1 MPLST
6 EPSATDNPPPLKPIR
21 LWTAAAALVW
31 LLATLSAGHMLSA
44 RIIDAHVQ
52 NLADGARQDAVATG
66 RLIDRMLVELGAVA
80 SMAAHQVDVIDLSQ
94 RFVVDS
100 PVDAAQTPEERA
112 ATLARQAP
120 VRNVGSY
127 LHRLVQDLGYDQ
139 MFVVNRSGTVIASGD
154 WMDPQTLL
162 GASYGDREYFY
173 EVLQQGVGRRF
184 DSGSDG
190 RHPAFYVASRVDSA
204 DGALGAVVVRL
215 NSTTLNQMM
224 SSQRVAMVVDGDGM
238 VLASSQPAFVLQ
250 RVGPLAS
257 ADADA
262 DTPADENAKPQ
273 ADAPA
278 DAPSTPEGAAQRT
291 VAAIRPAS
299 LLHPDHWTVQG
310 RPYVVERANL
320 AEPGYQLLTLSV
332 LDDVTPMR
340 RLHQLLTAIV
350 AALGLLLILLASRSL
365 TQMVRHRHAAVQ
377 LGAEQAAFLQAVL
390 DAVPTPMFYKDAQA
404 RFLGVNTA
412 FEQAFGLQSQQLIG
426 RSDEQVEQQG
436 TGRLALGRQ
445 QQRELLEH
453 RGTFA
458 REEEFLFADGQMHS
472 TLYSASSIARQ
483 DGDPAG
489 LVGVVVDM
497 TAQKK
502 AQEALRHA
510 NGRLQIAQDA
520 GGIGLFDLD
529 FVHGDHH
536 WTPQLERIYGV
547 EPGNYRG
554 GFLEWNA
561 LLHPDDRARAGL
573 AFRAALADP
582 AVDMH
587 RDEFRIVHP
596 DGSLRVAQTV
606 GRIERDAQGRA
617 TRITGVH
624 VDVTALA
631 RARDE
636 ADAASQA
643 KSDFLANMS
652 HEIRTPMNAIIGMSH
667 LALRTELTPRQRDY
681 VAKIQQSGQHLLGI
695 LNDILDFSKVEA
707 GKLDIESTPF
717 ELDNM
722 MATVSGVVA
731 EKATAK
737 NLELVFD
744 IVPEVPQQLVGDPL
758 RLGQI
763 LINYVNNAVK
773 FTEHGE
779 IGIMVRV
786 EREIAPA
793 PDSEADPQ
801 VLLRFEVRDTG
812 IGLSQEQM
820 GRLFRSFEQADTST
834 TRRYGGTGL
843 GLAISKQLATLMGG
857 EVGVRSELGI
867 GSTFWFTAQL
877 RLGERHPTLRA
888 PAVDL
893 RGRRALVVDDNAH
906 AASVLSE
913 MLEHMA
919 LEVTTVHSGA
929 LAVAAA
935 RDAALGPHAF
945 DFALLDWR
953 MPGMDGLQT
962 AAAIRALGLAR
973 PPQIMIV
980 TAYGRDDV
988 AEGAQLVGIEH
999 LVFKPVGMSV
1009 LQDTLMRA
1017 GRAAA
1022 PVARPAAPQRP
1033 SSALA
1038 ALRGA
1043 HVLLVEDNE
1052 LNQQVAS
1059 ELLRDAGL
1067 VVDIADNG
1075 RAALQ
1080 MVHAQTRAG
1089 RAPPYDVVLMDMQM
1103 PVMDGVTAT
1112 LALRQDQRH
1121 AAMPILAMTANA
1133 MQADR
1138 ERCLA
1143 AGMQDFIAKPIE
1155 PDAMWQALVRWV
1167 APRAD
1172 AAQAPTPPAPAAAD
1186 APSTPTSPP
1195 ATLDL
1200 PEIAG
1205 LDTAAGLRR
1214 VLGKVALYRQLL
1226 TKFAA
1231 GQADAPRAIAQALQ
1245 DGDPATAERLAHT
1258 LKGVAGNLGATALQA
1273 QAAVL
1278 EEALRARQARPE
1290 TDAALARTA
1299 ASLQQLLDALRPHL
1313 GPPAATPTASA
1324 APAAPAAA
1332 PQDSAATAALLRR
1345 LGQLLEQGDVEAA
1358 ELLEQHAAV
1367 LEVVLGPHRAS
1378 LAQAVADY
1386 DFDAALDALRQA
1398 MGQPAL

>member
-6 EPSATDNPPPLKPIR
+6 EPSAIDHPPPLKPIR
-21 LWTAAAALVW
+21 LWTGVAALVW
-31 LLATLSAGHMLSA
+31 LLATFSAGHMLSG
-44 RIIDAHVQ
+44 RIIDAHVE
-52 NLADGARQDAVATG
+52 NLADGARQDAAATG

-80 SMAAHQVDVIDLSQ
+80 RMAAHQVDVIDLSQ
-94 RFVVDS
+94 RFVVDT
-100 PVDAAQTPEERA
+100 PVDAAQTPGERA
-112 ATLARQAP
+112 AALARQAL
-120 VRNVGSY
+120 VRNVGNY
-127 LHRLVQDLGYDQ
+127 LQRLVQDLGYDQ

-154 WMDPQTLL
+154 WTEPQTLL

-184 DSGSDG
+184 DPGSDG
-190 RHPAFYVASRVDSA
+190 RHPAFYVASRVDAA

-215 NSTTLNQMM
+215 TSATLNQMM
-224 SSQRVAMVVDGDGM
+224 SGQRIAMVIDGDGM
-238 VLASSQPAFVLQ
+238 VLASSRPAFVLQ
-250 RVGPLAS
+250 RVGPLADMQ
-257 ADADA
+257 ADA
-262 DTPADENAKPQ
+262 NAEPQ
-273 ADAPA
+273 ADTQAEPTPNAP
-278 DAPSTPEGAAQRT
+278 DSAAQPA
-291 VAAIRPAS
+291 VAVARPAA

-310 RPYVVERANL
+310 MPYVVERAEL
-320 AEPGYQLLTLSV
+320 AEPGYQLLTLSA
-332 LDDVTPMR
+332 LEEVTPMR
-340 RLHQLLTAIV
+340 RLHQLLTAVV
-350 AALGLLLILLASRSL
+350 AALGLLLILVACRSL
-365 TQMVRHRHAAVQ
+365 SQMVRHRHAAVQ
-377 LGAEQAAFLQAVL
+377 LGAEHAAFLQSVL

-412 FEQAFGLQSQQLIG
+412 FEQAFGLRSQQLIG

-436 TGRLALGRQ
+436 SGHLALGRQ

-458 REEEFLFADGQMHS
+458 REEEFQFADGQRHS
-472 TLYSASSIARQ
+472 TLYSASSIARK
-483 DGDPAG
+483 DGSPAG

-510 NGRLQIAQDA
+510 NSRLQIAQDA

-547 EPGNYRG
+547 EPGNYGG

-561 LLHPDDRARAGL
+561 LLHPDDRARAGQ

-582 AVDMH
+582 TMDMH

-667 LALRTELTPRQRDY
+667 LALRTEMTARQRDY

-731 EKATAK
+731 DKATVK

-744 IVPEVPQQLVGDPL
+744 IAADVPQQLVGDPL

-786 EREIAPA
+786 ERNIPPA
-793 PDSEADPQ
+793 PDGDAPAQ

-820 GRLFRSFEQADTST
+820 DRLFRSFEQADTST

-857 EVGVRSELGI
+857 EVGVRSALGI

-877 RLGERHPTLRA
+877 RLGERRTPLRA

-906 AASVLSE
+906 AATVLSE
-913 MLEHMA
+913 MLEHMT

-935 RDAALGPHAF
+935 RQAALAGSPF

-962 AAAIRALGLAR
+962 AAAIRALALEP

-988 AEGAQLVGIEH
+988 AESAQQAGIEH

-1009 LQDTLMRA
+1009 LQEALMRA
-1017 GRAAA
+1017 CRAATPA
-1022 PVARPAAPQRP
+1022 TRPSAPQHA
-1033 SSALA
+1033 SSTFA

-1067 VVDIADNG
+1067 AVDIAGNG
-1075 RAALQ
+1075 REALQ

-1089 RAPPYDVVLMDMQM
+1089 RAPAYDVVLMDMQM

-1112 LALRQDQRH
+1112 QALRQDPRH

-1133 MQADR
+1133 RAADR

-1155 PDAMWQALVRWV
+1155 PEAMWQALARWV
-1167 APRAD
+1167 TPREAAPAEPAPLPGI
-1172 AAQAPTPPAPAAAD
+1172 AASAAPIPATAPSPAAA
-1186 APSTPTSPP
+1186 PP
-1195 ATLDL
+1195 ALDL
-1200 PEIAG
+1200 PAIAG

-1214 VLGKVALYRQLL
+1214 VLGKVPLYRQLL
-1226 TKFAA
+1226 SKFMA
-1231 GQADAPRAIAQALQ
+1231 GQAGTPQAIAQALQ
-1245 DGDPATAERLAHT
+1245 HGDAATAERLAHT
-1258 LKGVAGNLGATALQA
+1258 LKGVAGNLG
-1273 QAAVL
+1273 
-1278 EEALRARQARPE
+1278 
-1290 TDAALARTA
+1290 
-1299 ASLQQLLDALRPHL
+1299 
-1313 GPPAATPTASA
+1313 
-1324 APAAPAAA
+1324 
-1332 PQDSAATAALLRR
+1332 
-1345 LGQLLEQGDVEAA
+1345 
-1358 ELLEQHAAV
+1358 
-1367 LEVVLGPHRAS
+1367 
-1378 LAQAVADY
+1378 
-1386 DFDAALDALRQA
+1386 
-1398 MGQPAL
+1398 